1 MYQRALVWGIV
12 MALLGIMGCGD
23 GSENQKPQQDAQ
35 PWLPSYQ
42 AGMAKMDEGNFDA
55 ARREFDRT
63 VSLGPQFFEG
73 WYNRGICLAT
83 TGQDSL
89 AAESFTRAIEIK
101 PSNPDAW
108 YHRGKSYGKSQ
119 KWELALADL
128 NQVEA
133 LKAGYPGA
141 KLESGIAKWN
151 LGDAEGACTDFKA
164 AEKQGDPDAGTWA
177 KRHCK

>member
-1 MYQRALVWGIV
+1 MHQRTVLMGMMMAMVW
-12 MALLGIMGCGD
+12 LLGCGD
-23 GSENQKPQQDAQ
+23 GNTNQQPQQNAQ

-55 ARREFDRT
+55 ARREFDKT

-89 AAESFTRAIEIK
+89 ATESFSRAIEIK

-108 YHRGKSYGKSQ
+108 YHRAKSYGKFQ
-119 KWELALADL
+119 KWEEALADL

-133 LKAGYPGA
+133 LKPDYPSA
-141 KLESGIAKWN
+141 LLERGIAKWN
-151 LGDAEGACTDFKA
+151 LADATGACADFDA
-164 AEKQGDPDAGTWA
+164 AAKQNDPDAGQWI